1 VRRRLVQSV
10 LVGLPGSPE
19 QVFLDAAWGS
29 IEHDRLETVRAA
41 LARARRAR
49 DTDGPLDGRDH
60 EARMGA
66 ARSLAGLMA
75 GAVFDA
81 RLAWLEALAR
91 NEGADAARAGFAALH
106 REFDTSRD
114 ELSAAAVDLA
124 MARSRGGDV
133 ARAVSGR
140 LQSVLQREARA
151 VGGATAGAPP
161 LVPELPAMTPVRQ
174 SRRRREAFGA
184 WLRDV
189 ARLAIAEVRQHPSS
203 WPQSESIDTAPA
215 VVSAR
220 SGIQRYARDVALNI
234 VAIFLLMAALVVA
247 LFFGP

>member
-1 VRRRLVQSV
+1 
-10 LVGLPGSPE
+10 
-19 QVFLDAAWGS
+19 
-29 IEHDRLETVRAA
+29 
-41 LARARRAR
+41 
-49 DTDGPLDGRDH
+49 
-60 EARMGA
+60 
-66 ARSLAGLMA
+66 
-75 GAVFDA
+75 
-81 RLAWLEALAR
+81 
-91 NEGADAARAGFAALH
+91 
-106 REFDTSRD
+106 
-114 ELSAAAVDLA
+114 
-124 MARSRGGDV
+124 MARSRGEDV

-140 LQSVLQREARA
+140 LQPVLQREAQA
-151 VGGATAGAPP
+151 IAGATAGPAPP
-161 LVPELPAMTPVRQ
+161 VPELPAIAPVRR

-234 VAIFLLMAALVVA
+234 VAIFLLMAALVAA